1 MGKKMSE
8 QWQPANPA
16 KLAKQFS
23 YLGWTGFW
31 IQFVLIAVPILLLIY
46 VLFFASAD
54 SAQRRGI
61 DLSNY
66 LSYGGLIVMVFTAL
80 WSYRYTRLARRIADP
95 DRRPPLLSVERTL
108 WIGLWASFLGI
119 VFSMLLLLSAAA
131 RLMFVLMTMPQTGLP
146 VAALSGGD
154 PSRTLS
160 AIDAVSLTSLLMMLT
175 AEFIVLAFT
184 LWLLFRVTRPALVM
198 DEDTIAD

>member
-1 MGKKMSE
+1 MSD
-8 QWQPANPA
+8 QWQPTNPA

-23 YLGWTGFW
+23 RLGWTGFW
-31 IQFVLIAVPILLLIY
+31 IQLVLIVVPVMLLIY
-46 VLFFASAD
+46 VLFFAGAD

-66 LSYGGLIVMVFTAL
+66 LSYGGFIVMVFTTI
-80 WSYRYTRLARRIADP
+80 WSYRYTRLAHRIADP
-95 DRRPPLLSVERTL
+95 DRRPPRLSVERTL
-108 WIGLWASFLGI
+108 WIGLWASFLGML
-119 VFSMLLLLSAAA
+119 FSMLLLLGAAS

-154 PSRTLS
+154 PARTLS
-160 AIDAVSLTSLLMMLT
+160 AVDAVSLTSLMMMLT

-184 LWLLFRVTRPALVM
+184 LWLLFRVTRPAPVL
-198 DEDTIAD
+198 DDGTLAD

>member
-1 MGKKMSE
+1 MSE

-23 YLGWTGFW
+23 RLGWTGFW
-31 IQFVLIAVPILLLIY
+31 IQLVLIAVPVMLLIY
-46 VLFFASAD
+46 VLFFAGAD

-66 LSYGGLIVMVFTAL
+66 LSYGGFIVMVFTTI
-80 WSYRYTRLARRIADP
+80 WSYWYTRLAHKIADA
-95 DRRPPLLSVERTL
+95 DRRPSQLSVERTL
-108 WIGLWASFLGI
+108 WIGLWASFLGML
-119 VFSMLLLLSAAA
+119 FSMLLLLGAAS

-154 PSRTLS
+154 PARTLS
-160 AIDAVSLTSLLMMLT
+160 AVDAVSLTSLMMMLT

-184 LWLLFRVTRPALVM
+184 LWLLFRVTRPAPVM

>member
-66 LSYGGLIVMVFTAL
+66 LSYGGLIVMVFTAF

-95 DRRPPLLSVERTL
+95 DRRPPRLSVERTL

-154 PSRTLS
+154 PARTLS